1 MFTNLNLWF
10 SESGYYKNGEYG
22 VRLKNVLEVKDTGR
36 KHPSGA
42 EFLAFH
48 DVTLVPYEPKL
59 IDSTLLSALEVSII
73 VKLKS
78 TITMFT

>member
-1 MFTNLNLWF
+1 MFVNKNTIKINLIT
-10 SESGYYKNGEYG
+10 ESGYYKNGEYG

-48 DVTLVPYEPKL
+48 DVTLIPYEPKL
-59 IDSTLLSALEVSII
+59 IDSTLLSAVE
-73 VKLKS
+73 VKLIKNKKKN
-78 TITMFT
+78 I